1 MTSLLQTVIFCGKN
15 NIGKNNI
22 ALRGRRD
29 DDPTNENLKGNYQAL
44 LFFRIESGV
53 EILFY
58 KST

>member
-1 MTSLLQTVIFCGKN
+1 MTSLLQTVIFC
-15 NIGKNNI
+15 GKNNI